1 MARPDKQEKNGGKMS
16 SVILFNFLSGYN
28 QILGKKAPNYSDK
41 SVLNVNFTISTPL
54 YQKL

>member
-1 MARPDKQEKNGGKMS
+1 MARPDKQEKNEGKMS

-28 QILGKKAPNYSDK
+28 KILGKKAPNYSDK
-41 SVLNVNFTISTPL
+41 NVLNVNFTISTPL

>member
-1 MARPDKQEKNGGKMS
+1 MARPDKWDKKWENNAINYSIQ
-16 SVILFNFLSGYN
+16 FFLSGYH

-41 SVLNVNFTISTPL
+41 NVLNVNFTDQHF

>member
-1 MARPDKQEKNGGKMS
+1 MARPDKRDKKWENNAINYSIQ
-16 SVILFNFLSGYN
+16 FFLSGYH

-41 SVLNVNFTISTPL
+41 NVLNVNFTDQHF